1 MNGKTLKSLK
11 ENSNNFRECSY
22 KNVHQTHTEMPK
34 FELKVEWKTNE
45 YYDME
50 YVTLLIPDDKLE
62 AIEKAQAFL
71 KANPDIDSIRVRIDA
86 DCLASMSEHRLG
98 YGFVIVRNGDSLN
111 FIGTDNYESSYQVET
126 ESFTV

>member
-1 MNGKTLKSLK
+1 
-11 ENSNNFRECSY
+11 
-22 KNVHQTHTEMPK
+22 MPK

-71 KANPDIDSIRVRIDA
+71 KANPDIDSIRVRIDG